1 MTRIECNVMI
11 EAPVERVFDYA
22 ADYRKWSEWFA
33 GVSDFTSTSTVTR
46 GNGARFAYKARV
58 MGLSVPVE
66 TEIHDF
72 VENKGWNGVA
82 TKGLGHRTYWTFEPA
97 GNSTRFTYAMEYE
110 LPLPVVGS
118 LLDSWFIRP
127 QWRRILQTSLENL
140 KQHFTLSEE
149 THQDHH

>member
-1 MTRIECNVMI
+1 
-11 EAPVERVFDYA
+11 
-22 ADYRKWSEWFA
+22 
-33 GVSDFTSTSTVTR
+33 
-46 GNGARFAYKARV
+46 